1 MKRLLKFALIL
12 IGAVSCSRAIPVT
25 FQDEAKEQALP
36 PARITETIR
45 YDDSNCTAY
54 NFEYP
59 SSDPFGKPV
68 TLSGTIV
75 IGDEITTEKPARGLF
90 LYNHL
95 TIYVNGECPSS
106 GELTVQKIM
115 VGSGLIS
122 ISADYYGFGVTA
134 GKHQAYGLADTNGQA
149 SIDALIA
156 ARTLL
161 ADMGY
166 SWDDVIFNLGYSQG
180 GQVAVAALKIA
191 TEKHPEI
198 HFTRTFAGGG
208 LYDVSATYRFLVS
221 SGAASLPDTVISV
234 LLAYNEFYKL
244 GIPLEKMFR
253 EPLLGHIDQ
262 WFLSKD
268 YNALE
273 LRELLGT
280 TNLGDLV
287 TPDLLDI
294 DSDISKKFFQAMD
307 RERLCRGWAPWLNEK
322 ISLVHNKA
330 DDVVPVVNTEN
341 LLRFLENHGLT
352 VDARVE
358 NFRQIP
364 GVLAP
369 HFWGAAPFFTDS
381 VSKIS
386 SALGIGLW
394 IDLSSVLQLLRD
406 YLPED

>member
-1 MKRLLKFALIL
+1 MV

-25 FQDEAKEQALP
+25 PQDEAKEQALP

-45 YDDSNCTAY
+45 YEDSNCTAY

-59 SSDPFGKPV
+59 STDPFGKPV

-75 IGDEITTEKPARGLF
+75 IGDEVTTEKPARGLF

-134 GKHQAYGLADTNGQA
+134 GKHQAYGLADTNGEA
-149 SIDALIA
+149 SVDALIA

-198 HFTRTFAGGG
+198 RFTCTFAGGG

-253 EPLLGHIDQ
+253 EPLLSHIDQ
-262 WFLSKD
+262 WFLSGD
-268 YNALE
+268 YNALK
-273 LRELLGT
+273 LRELIGT
-280 TNLGDLV
+280 TSLSDLV
-287 TPDLLDI
+287 TPDLLDP
-294 DSDISKKFFQAMD
+294 DSEISRKFLKAMD
-307 RERLCRGWAPWLNEK
+307 SERLCRGWAPWLNEN
-322 ISLVHNKA
+322 ITLVHNKA

-341 LLRFLENHGLT
+341 LLRFLEDHGLT

-386 SALGIGLW
+386 STLGIGLW